1 MRAVSAL
8 ALLLGLLAGV
18 ALGLVYFGGLWWTVR
33 RVPSW
38 RRPER
43 ALLASFVVRALL
55 VLPAF
60 VVLALQGP
68 GPLVAALAGFLVAR
82 VALQA
87 GTAWL
92 GGAS

>member
-1 MRAVSAL
+1 MLGAL
-8 ALLLGLLAGV
+8 AGL
-18 ALGLVYFGGLWWTVR
+18 ALGLAYFGGLWWTVR
-33 RVPSW
+33 RVSTW

-43 ALLASFVVRALL
+43 ALLASFVVRAML

-60 VVLALQGP
+60 VALALQGP
-68 GPLVAALAGFLVAR
+68 GPLLAALAGFLLAR

-87 GTAWL
+87 GTARS

>member
-1 MRAVSAL
+1 MSAL
-8 ALLLGLLAGV
+8 ALLLGTLAGLV
-18 ALGLVYFGGLWWTVR
+18 LGLAYFGGLWWTVR
-33 RVPSW
+33 RVPTW

-55 VLPAF
+55 VLPSF
-60 VVLALQGP
+60 VALALQGP
-68 GPLVAALAGFLVAR
+68 GPLIAALAGFLVAR

-87 GTAWL
+87 STARL